1 MMCGGCSSQS
11 QNPIAPHPFSVEP
24 ICDHTSMASSL
35 SMAHFWGLKTDP
47 EALALHRV
55 SNVNG
60 LSGFVVVMDV
70 CPSPV
75 TIAEEFFPLC

>member
-1 MMCGGCSSQS
+1 MVS
-11 QNPIAPHPFSVEP
+11 P
-24 ICDHTSMASSL
+24 L

-70 CPSPV
+70 CPLPV
-75 TIAEEFFPLC
+75 TIAEEFSSIVPMAQGVMLVKDLITCFMFARCLFAPVSL